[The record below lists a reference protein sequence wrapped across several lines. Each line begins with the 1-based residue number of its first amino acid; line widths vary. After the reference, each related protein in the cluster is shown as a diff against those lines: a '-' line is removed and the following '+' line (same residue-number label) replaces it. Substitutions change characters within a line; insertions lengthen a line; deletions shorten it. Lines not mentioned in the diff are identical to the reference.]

1 MTIAVVAEK
10 PSVARD
16 LARVLKAKKR
26 GDGFIWG
33 NGWVV
38 TWAIGHLVGLA
49 QPHEIRPGWKRWRAE
64 ALPMLPDQWP
74 LVVVE
79 RTRDQYRQIEKIL
92 RSPKVWKVICA
103 TDAGREGE
111 LIFRYIYESIGCDK
125 PVERLWISSLT
136 PAAIQRGFDH
146 LRPAEE
152 LNPLADA
159 AKGRSRADWLL
170 GMNLSRA
177 CTLAFRRRSEEGVLS
192 VGRVQTPTLALVV
205 QRELEIR
212 AFVPETYFEVVAE
225 FRVEP
230 KDASKNAPKAADG
243 PTPQTDAPP
252 TDDRGTDYRGT
263 DYRGTDYRGT
273 WFQGDQPTAK
283 NAKRLPADR
292 VEADAVVERIHS
304 AREQGLAAEVESVRS
319 EKKRI
324 PAPKLYD
331 LTELQRHANRL
342 WSWSAKKTLQVAQT
356 LYESKKLLSYP
367 RTDSRYLSPD
377 VADGLPSVV
386 AAIRTPYEAQ
396 LAPGTGEKK
405 LSRRFVDASKVTDHH
420 AIIPTDTD
428 PSSVSLSPDEQRL
441 YDLVCRRLLS
451 AWHGPFVSSITH
463 VVTRLTTPAKD
474 ESDEIIDRFHSK
486 GTMVLEDGWK
496 VLDLGGPPSNKKSRG
511 RAAEAARRKSSK
523 NKKGTPGPEKEPD
536 QELPPGLTPGTPAQ
550 PLDAKAIE
558 KQTRPP
564 KRYTEA
570 TLLTA
575 METAGR
581 TLDDE
586 ELAEAMKENGLG
598 TPATRAEI
606 IETLIRREYL
616 QRQKKIL
623 RPTEKGIHLIDRV
636 HPHVKSPAMTG
647 EWEAKL
653 ARIQKGQGDLPT
665 FMREIERYV
674 SEVVSETL
682 GASPAASTGAPGRAS
697 ASSPAVSSADDHR
710 AATSA
715 SHGGGAAM
723 EHRSQGDKPS
733 RADGSSSPPWLDDR
747 PPEWLDDRPPEWLD
761 DRPPEWLDQG
771 PNLELDV
778 DEMPHRSGG
787 SREGSPP
794 RLSDNEIWSGDGSG
808 GVSAESAGPQP
819 APPLERPSWIG
830 HDSPLPGAYRAF
842 DDPAEAEA
850 KTLIRR
856 PPTAAGE
863 LTPLL
868 REKFG
873 FDGFRPYQE
882 AACRA
887 VTEGRD
893 AILVM
898 PTGAGKSLCYQLPGI
913 ARGGTTLVISPLI
926 ALMED
931 QVAKLQEMGFAAD
944 RIHSGRRD
952 AGRRVLEAYRQGRLD
967 FLYVAPERLALSG
980 FVRCV
985 KQYKPSLIAIDEAHC
1000 ISQWGHD
1007 FRPEYRRLGERLP
1020 DLRPAPVLALT
1031 ATATP
1036 VVQNDIVEQLGQRN
1050 AARFIH
1056 GFRRTNIAVEV
1067 VEMRPSARRD
1077 TVHKVLADPANR
1089 PAIVYA
1095 PTRKEA
1101 DALGEELAASKEFEA
1116 AAYHAGMM
1124 AKRRDDVQAKFLSG
1138 ELDVIVATIAFGM
1151 GIDKPDIRM
1160 VIHTG
1165 LPGSLEGY
1173 YQEIGRAGRDGEP
1186 SRAILLYSWADRRTH
1201 EFFFGR
1207 DYPDLSVLARLHR
1220 ALDRH
1225 KQPLEAIGA
1234 RSGLDEEVFQKALEK
1249 LWIHGGAD
1257 IDPEEN
1263 VSLGQNTKWQRPY
1276 EAQKRHKAGQLE
1288 QMVQFAQSKACRML
1302 SLVEHFGDEEDSK
1315 ETCGTCDICA
1325 ADACLVRAFRPPSS
1339 QEATAMRR
1347 ILDQLREWDN
1357 QGTGQLFKKT
1367 CEGQGLDRKAFEA
1380 LLGGLVRAE
1389 LVVTHKDS
1397 FVKNGQT
1404 IHFQRAS
1411 LGPAAFRRSTDLRSA
1426 VQLTVEPEAPAR
1438 KRKRKTS
1445 TSKRSRSKTQSRS
1458 KGSGRKTKAQ
1468 TPSELSSSEEVLYQE
1483 LRDWRLKEARRRRV
1497 PAFTVLT
1504 NAALQ
1509 GIARARP
1516 LDDEQLLAIHGIG
1529 PKIIEKHGTDIL
1541 KVVKDHGG

>member
-16 LARVLKAKKR
+16 LAKVLKAHKR
-26 GDGFIWG
+26 GDGFLWG

-38 TWAIGHLVGLA
+38 TWAVGHLVGLA
-49 QPHEIRPGWKRWRAE
+49 QPHEINPQWQRWRAE
-64 ALPMLPDQWP
+64 ALPMLPTQWP

-79 RTRDQYRQIEKIL
+79 KTRDQYQQIEKIL

-111 LIFRYIYESIGCDK
+111 LIFRYIYESIGCEK

-136 PAAIQRGFDH
+136 PTAIRRGFDR
-146 LRPAEE
+146 LRPAVE
-152 LNPLADA
+152 LDPLADA

-205 QRELEIR
+205 ERELEIR
-212 AFVPETYFEVVAE
+212 AFVPETYFEVVAD
-225 FRVEP
+225 FRVAQTA
-230 KDASKNAPKAADG
+230 DTSAPKE
-243 PTPQTDAPP
+243 TSNESYQ
-252 TDDRGTDYRGT
+252 GTSYQ
-263 DYRGTDYRGT
+263 GT
-273 WFQGDQPTAK
+273 WFKGKSPTAK
-283 NAKRLPADR
+283 HAKRLPADR
-292 VEADAVVERIHS
+292 RQAEAVVDRVKS
-304 AREQGLAAEVESVRS
+304 AIQKQTFGEVETVRS
-319 EKKRI
+319 EKKQI
-324 PAPKLYD
+324 PAPRLYD

-342 WSWSAKKTLQVAQT
+342 WAWSARKTLQVAQT

-377 VADGLPSVV
+377 VAAGLPAVV
-386 AAIRTPYEAQ
+386 DAIRTPYEPH
-396 LAPGTGEKK
+396 LAPGTGEKA

-428 PSSVSLSPDEQRL
+428 PSSISLSADEKRL

-451 AWHGPFVSSITH
+451 AWHGPFVTSITH
-463 VVTRLTTPAKD
+463 VVTRLPYEQPA
-474 ESDEIIDRFHSK
+474 ESAEPAQTGAADRFHSK
-486 GTMVLEDGWK
+486 GTMVLENGWK
-496 VLDLGGPPSNKKSRG
+496 VLDLGGPPAKKPKASPKG
-511 RAAEAARRKSSK
+511 KKAEADQ
-523 NKKGTPGPEKEPD
+523 EPD
-536 QELPPGLTPGTPAQ
+536 QDLPPGLVAGISAQ
-550 PLDAKAIE
+550 PLDAKALE

-564 KRYTEA
+564 KPHTEA

-586 ELAEAMKENGLG
+586 ELAEAMKGTGLG

-616 QRQKKIL
+616 QRQKKNL
-623 RPTEKGIHLIDRV
+623 LPTEKGIHLIERV

-653 ARIQKGQGDLPT
+653 AGIQKGQGDLST
-665 FMREIERYV
+665 FMKEIERYV
-674 SEVVSETL
+674 SDVVSETL
-682 GASPAASTGAPGRAS
+682 GSTSPLTTASTPSNSAASNSTTSNSA
-697 ASSPAVSSADDHR
+697 ASSPASNPELASNGNPARSGISEPTTETPIPPQRLDDR
-710 AATSA
+710 
-715 SHGGGAAM
+715 
-723 EHRSQGDKPS
+723 
-733 RADGSSSPPWLDDR
+733 PPQRHDQQPQWLDDR
-747 PPEWLDDRPPEWLD
+747 PPEWFDQQPPEVD
-761 DRPPEWLDQG
+761 FDPGFQG
-771 PNLELDV
+771 EAFFSED
-778 DEMPHRSGG
+778 
-787 SREGSPP
+787 SPP
-794 RLSDNEIWSGDGSG
+794 RGPS
-808 GVSAESAGPQP
+808 SAGTGRQGPAPAPFSGPQQ
-819 APPLERPSWIG
+819 APPLERPEWIG
-830 HDSPLPGAYRAF
+830 HAAPLPGAYRPYE
-842 DDPAEAEA
+842 DPVEADA
-850 KTLIRR
+850 QVLVRR
-856 PPTAAGE
+856 PPTAATE

-873 FDGFRPYQE
+873 FDSFRPYQE
-882 AACRA
+882 VACRA

-931 QVAKLQEMGFAAD
+931 QVSKLQEMGFAAD
-944 RIHSGRRD
+944 RIHSGRQGG
-952 AGRRVLEAYRQGRLD
+952 GRKVLEAYRQGRLD
-967 FLYVAPERLALSG
+967 FLYVAPERLALAG
-980 FVRCV
+980 FVDCIKRF
-985 KQYKPSLIAIDEAHC
+985 KPSLIAIDEAHC

-1036 VVQNDIVEQLGQRN
+1036 VVQNDIVEQLGQQN
-1050 AARFIH
+1050 AERFIH

-1101 DALGEELAASKEFEA
+1101 DALGEELAASKDFEA
-1116 AAYHAGMM
+1116 ATYHAGLM
-1124 AKRRDDVQAKFLSG
+1124 ANRRDDVQARFLSG
-1138 ELDVIVATIAFGM
+1138 KFEVIVATIAFGM
-1151 GIDKPDIRM
+1151 GIDKPDIRT

-1173 YQEIGRAGRDGEP
+1173 YQEIGRAGRDGKP

-1207 DYPDLSVLARLHR
+1207 DYPEVSVLSRLHR
-1220 ALDRH
+1220 ALDRQ
-1225 KQPLEAIGA
+1225 KLPREAIET
-1234 RSGLDEEVFQKALEK
+1234 RLSLDEDTFQKALEK
-1249 LWIHGGAD
+1249 LWIHGGAQ
-1257 IDPEEN
+1257 IDPDES
-1263 VSLGQNTKWQRPY
+1263 VCLGPNAQWQRPY
-1276 EAQKRHKAGQLE
+1276 EAQRRHKAGQLE
-1288 QMVQFAQSKACRML
+1288 QMVQFAQGKACRML
-1302 SLVEHFGDEEDSK
+1302 SLVEHFGDEEDSRK
-1315 ETCGTCDICA
+1315 PCGICDICA
-1325 ADACLVRAFRPPSS
+1325 ADTCLVRAFRAPSS

-1347 ILDQLREWDN
+1347 ILDQLREWDG
-1357 QGTGQLFKKT
+1357 QGTGQLFKKS
-1367 CEGQGLDRKAFEA
+1367 CEGHGIDRKVFEA

-1389 LVVTHKDS
+1389 LVATRKDS

-1411 LGPAAFRRSTDLRSA
+1411 LGPGAFRRSVDLRSA
-1426 VQLTVEPEAPAR
+1426 VQLAVEPEAPTR
-1438 KRKRKTS
+1438 KRKKSS
-1445 TSKRSRSKTQSRS
+1445 TAKSRSKS
-1458 KGSGRKTKAQ
+1458 GSGSKKRTSRTTSARGAK
-1468 TPSELSSSEEVLYQE
+1468 TPSNLSSSEEVLYQE

-1509 GIARARP
+1509 GIARSRP
-1516 LDDEQLLAIHGIG
+1516 LDDDQLLAVHGVG

-1541 KVVKDHGG
+1541 KVIKDHGG

>member
-16 LARVLKAKKR
+16 LARVLKAQKR

-49 QPHEIRPGWKRWRAE
+49 QPHEIDPRWKRWRAE

-79 RTRDQYRQIEKIL
+79 KTRDQYRQIEKIL

-136 PAAIQRGFDH
+136 PTAIQRGFDR

-177 CTLAFRRRSEEGVLS
+177 CTLAFRRRSEDGVLS

-205 QRELEIR
+205 ERELEIR
-212 AFVPETYFEVVAE
+212 AFVPETYFEVVAS

-230 KDASKNAPKAADG
+230 KDATKSPPEAVSDPKSVAGD
-243 PTPQTDAPP
+243 P
-252 TDDRGTDYRGT
+252 RNDYQ
-263 DYRGTDYRGT
+263 GT

-292 VEADAVVERIHS
+292 VQADAVVQRVQS
-304 AREQGLAAEVESVRS
+304 AKENGVAAEVEGVRS
-319 EKKRI
+319 EKKSI

-356 LYESKKLLSYP
+356 LYENKKLLSYP

-377 VADGLPSVV
+377 VADVLPSVV
-386 AAIRTPYEAQ
+386 AAIRDPYEGL
-396 LAPGTGEKK
+396 LAPGTGDKK

-428 PSSVSLSPDEQRL
+428 PSSVNLNADEQRL

-463 VVTRLTTPAKD
+463 VVTRLTTPSTD
-474 ESDEIIDRFHSK
+474 EQGEIADRFHSK

-496 VLDLGGPPSNKKSRG
+496 VLDLGGPPAQRKKSRG
-511 RAAEAARRKSSK
+511 RAADTAPGKSSK
-523 NKKGTPGPEKEPD
+523 SKKGASERGRGKEPE
-536 QELPPGLTPGTPAQ
+536 QELPPGLTPGTAAQ
-550 PLDAKAIE
+550 LLDAKAIE

-575 METAGR
+575 METVGR

-586 ELAEAMKENGLG
+586 ELAEAMKDTGLG

-606 IETLIRREYL
+606 IETLIRRDYL
-616 QRQKKIL
+616 ERQKKIL
-623 RPTEKGIHLIDRV
+623 LPTEKGIHLIDRA

-653 ARIQKGQGDLPT
+653 ARIQRGQGDLPT
-665 FMREIERYV
+665 FMQEIERYV

-682 GASPAASTGAPGRAS
+682 GASLGSPVESATAGRRAPTVGSTGS
-697 ASSPAVSSADDHR
+697 D
-710 AATSA
+710 
-715 SHGGGAAM
+715 AAM
-723 EHRSQGDKPS
+723 ERRSPVDASDSNGH
-733 RADGSSSPPWLDDR
+733 SPPPEPPAPSARPTDSLDDRPPDWLDDR
-747 PPEWLDDRPPEWLD
+747 PPDWLD
-761 DRPPEWLDQG
+761 DRPPEWLDQAEPDLFIDDG
-771 PNLELDV
+771 
-778 DEMPHRSGG
+778 PHRAAGGGAAWDDDRSRPATAASG
-787 SREGSPP
+787 
-794 RLSDNEIWSGDGSG
+794 
-808 GVSAESAGPQP
+808 GPQP

-830 HDSPLPGAYRAF
+830 HDSPLPGAYRPF
-842 DDPAEAEA
+842 DDPSEAEA
-850 KTLIRR
+850 QTLIRR
-856 PPTAAGE
+856 PPTAAE
-863 LTPLL
+863 DLTSLL

-873 FDGFRPYQE
+873 FGGFRPYQE

-944 RIHSGRRD
+944 RIHSGRKD

-967 FLYVAPERLALSG
+967 FLYVAPERLAVSS

-1020 DLRPAPVLALT
+1020 DFRPAPVLALT

-1036 VVQNDIVEQLGQRN
+1036 VVQNDIVEQLGQHK

-1077 TVHKVLADPANR
+1077 TVHKVLADAANR

-1101 DALGEELAASKEFEA
+1101 DALGEELAESKAFEA

-1124 AKRRDDVQAKFLSG
+1124 AKRRDEVQAKFLNG
-1138 ELDVIVATIAFGM
+1138 KLDVIVATIAFGM
-1151 GIDKPDIRM
+1151 GIDKPDIRT

-1173 YQEIGRAGRDGEP
+1173 YQEIGRAGRDGQP

-1207 DYPDLSVLARLHR
+1207 DYPDVSVLGRLHR
-1220 ALDRH
+1220 ALDRQ
-1225 KQPLEAIGA
+1225 KLPREAVES
-1234 RSGLDEEVFQKALEK
+1234 RSGLDEETFQKALEK

-1257 IDPEEN
+1257 IDPDES
-1263 VSLGQNTKWQRPY
+1263 VSLGQNAHWQRPY

-1302 SLVEHFGDEEDSK
+1302 SLVEHFGDEEDSQ

-1347 ILDQLREWDN
+1347 ILDQLREWN
-1357 QGTGQLFKKT
+1357 GQGTGQLFKKT
-1367 CEGQGLDRKAFEA
+1367 CEGHGLDRKAFEA

-1411 LGPAAFRRSTDLRSA
+1411 LGPAALRRSLDLRSA

-1445 TSKRSRSKTQSRS
+1445 TSKRSRSKTQVRS
-1458 KGSGRKTKAQ
+1458 KGSGRKTQAQ

-1483 LRDWRLKEARRRRV
+1483 LRDWRLQEARRRRV

-1516 LDDEQLLAIHGIG
+1516 LDDDQLLAVHGIG

-1541 KVVKDHGG
+1541 RVVKDHGG